1 MLTHGNA
8 IKVLLA
14 LLLVVFFNFWPF
26 LSILPIFD
34 KIWNFWRFLPI
45 WLPFLF
51 FSIKNSQ
58 RFHKYC
64 KHTGQ
69 IGCFFSSKHSL
80 TDRSSTV
87 MLCFQFRVQFAK
99 MCRPHF
105 KLFQLEIGF
114 ALGLAY
120 ERFN

>member
-34 KIWNFWRFLPI
+34 KIWYFWRFLPI

-51 FSIKNSQ
+51 FQLLKTLKDFISIVSTLAKLVA
-58 RFHKYC
+58 
-64 KHTGQ
+64 
-69 IGCFFSSKHSL
+69 FFIKTFNEGSFIYHHVMFPVA
-80 TDRSSTV
+80 STV
-87 MLCFQFRVQFAK
+87 CKKVPAASQTFPIRDWV
-99 MCRPHF
+99 C
-105 KLFQLEIGF
+105 IGI
-114 ALGLAY
+114 GV
-120 ERFN
+120 